1 MSIDPSSVPPNPV
14 PVYVGCFISDRR
26 ERGGDDGKRR
36 PPNGGGGRA
45 VNVLFGDRE
54 ERTMGAGIR
63 AEVSLPTAS
72 PSPFDGVLDGSTPIY
87 NVARSRIAP
96 KPADDDRSAGDGGEG
111 GGTPDDGVPDDGE
124 ERDPGVPADAGDT
137 VVIEFLADADLEV
150 QEGVETVFDYG
161 RKAAYR
167 FEVPCADE
175 SPFSVLDR
183 HGVPAT
189 ETVVRDGRLLVT
201 FHAADLPALRAVLE
215 DLQESCADM
224 RVLRLLQSSSTPEES
239 DLVTFDRSELT
250 ERQRE
255 VLSAAYDAGYFD
267 HPKGANAG
275 EVAADLDIDRST
287 FSEHIA
293 AAQRKILATMLD

>member
-1 MSIDPSSVPPNPV
+1 
-14 PVYVGCFISDRR
+14 
-26 ERGGDDGKRR
+26 
-36 PPNGGGGRA
+36 
-45 VNVLFGDRE
+45 
-54 ERTMGAGIR
+54 MGAGIR
-63 AEVSLPTAS
+63 AEVSLPTSS
-72 PSPFDGVLDGSTPIY
+72 PSPFDGVVDGSTPIY
-87 NVARSRIAP
+87 SVARSRLAREES
-96 KPADDDRSAGDGGEG
+96 DETVAGDGTESGPVAGDESG
-111 GGTPDDGVPDDGE
+111 PTTGDEDDEREHVPTPGI
-124 ERDPGVPADAGDT
+124 PANAAGDT

-150 QEGVETVFDYG
+150 PEGVETVFDYG

-167 FEVPCADE
+167 FEVPCADD

-201 FHAADLPALRAVLE
+201 FHASDLPTLRTVLE
-215 DLQESCADM
+215 ELQESCADM
-224 RVLRLLQSSSTPEES
+224 QVLRLLQSSSTPEES

-255 VLSAAYDAGYFD
+255 VLSAAHDAGYFE

-275 EVAADLDIDRST
+275 EVAADLGIDRST

-293 AAQRKILATMLD
+293 AAQRKILATVLD

>member
-1 MSIDPSSVPPNPV
+1 
-14 PVYVGCFISDRR
+14 
-26 ERGGDDGKRR
+26 
-36 PPNGGGGRA
+36 
-45 VNVLFGDRE
+45 
-54 ERTMGAGIR
+54 MGAGIR
-63 AEVSLPTAS
+63 AEVSLPTTS
-72 PSPFDGVLDGSTPIY
+72 PSPFDGVVDGSTPIY
-87 NVARSRIAP
+87 SVARSRLAP
-96 KPADDDRSAGDGGEG
+96 ATADADGTVDADETPGSSTPSGDAETTSTPGLPADGD
-111 GGTPDDGVPDDGE
+111 
-124 ERDPGVPADAGDT
+124 GDT
-137 VVIEFLADADLEV
+137 VVIEFLAGADLDV
-150 QEGVETVFDYG
+150 PEGVETVFDYG

-167 FEVPCADE
+167 FEVPCVDE

-201 FHAADLPALRAVLE
+201 FHAADLPTLRAVLE

-224 RVLRLLQSSSTPEES
+224 QVLRLLQSSSTPEES
-239 DLVTFDRSELT
+239 DLVTVDRSELT

-275 EVAADLDIDRST
+275 EVAADLGIDRST

-293 AAQRKILATMLD
+293 AAHRKILSTVLD

>member
-1 MSIDPSSVPPNPV
+1 
-14 PVYVGCFISDRR
+14 
-26 ERGGDDGKRR
+26 
-36 PPNGGGGRA
+36 
-45 VNVLFGDRE
+45 
-54 ERTMGAGIR
+54 MGSGIR
-63 AEVSLPTAS
+63 AEVSLPTSA
-72 PSPFDGVLDGSTPIY
+72 PSPFDGVVDGSTPIY
-87 NVARSRIAP
+87 SVARSRIAP
-96 KPADDDRSAGDGGEG
+96 EPPDANETADGDEAPDDDETAAAPGIPADA
-111 GGTPDDGVPDDGE
+111 
-124 ERDPGVPADAGDT
+124 AGDT
-137 VVIEFLADADLEV
+137 VVIEFLADADLDV
-150 QEGVETVFDYG
+150 PEGVETVFDYG

-201 FHAADLPALRAVLE
+201 FHAADLPTLRTVLE
-215 DLQESCADM
+215 ELQESCADM
-224 RVLRLLQSSSTPEES
+224 QVLRLLQSSSTPEES

-275 EVAADLDIDRST
+275 EVAADLGIDRST
-287 FSEHIA
+287 FSEHVA
-293 AAQRKILATMLD
+293 AAQRKILATVLDS

>member
-1 MSIDPSSVPPNPV
+1 
-14 PVYVGCFISDRR
+14 
-26 ERGGDDGKRR
+26 
-36 PPNGGGGRA
+36 
-45 VNVLFGDRE
+45 
-54 ERTMGAGIR
+54 MGAGIR
-63 AEVSLPTAS
+63 AEVSLPTSS

-87 NVARSRIAP
+87 SVARSRLAP
-96 KPADDDRSAGDGGEG
+96 EPAGANGRSADDDERGGH
-111 GGTPDDGVPDDGE
+111 GGTPDEGAPAAG
-124 ERDPGVPADAGDT
+124 DPGVPADADDDT
-137 VVIEFLADADLEV
+137 VVIEFLADADLAV
-150 QEGVETVFDYG
+150 PEGVETVFDYG

-167 FEVPCADE
+167 FEVPCAAE

-201 FHAADLPALRAVLE
+201 FHAGDLPTLRAVLE

-224 RVLRLLQSSSTPEES
+224 QVLRLLQSSSTPEES

-255 VLSAAYDAGYFD
+255 VLEAAHDAGYFD

-275 EVAADLDIDRST
+275 EVAATLGIDRST

-293 AAQRKILATMLD
+293 AAQRKILATVLD

>member
-1 MSIDPSSVPPNPV
+1 
-14 PVYVGCFISDRR
+14 
-26 ERGGDDGKRR
+26 
-36 PPNGGGGRA
+36 
-45 VNVLFGDRE
+45 
-54 ERTMGAGIR
+54 MGAGIR
-63 AEVSLPTAS
+63 AEVSLPTSS

-87 NVARSRIAP
+87 SVARSRLAP
-96 KPADDDRSAGDGGEG
+96 ESGDTNGRSADDAERDGH
-111 GGTPDDGVPDDGE
+111 GGTPDEGRPAAE
-124 ERDPGVPADAGDT
+124 DPGVPADADDT

-150 QEGVETVFDYG
+150 PEGVETVFDYG

-167 FEVPCADE
+167 FEVPCAAE

-201 FHAADLPALRAVLE
+201 FHAGDLPTLRAVLE
-215 DLQESCADM
+215 DLQESCTDM
-224 RVLRLLQSSSTPEES
+224 QVLRLLQSSSTPEES

-255 VLSAAYDAGYFD
+255 VLEAAHDAGYFD

-275 EVAADLDIDRST
+275 EVAATLGIDRST
-287 FSEHIA
+287 FSEHVA
-293 AAQRKILATMLD
+293 AAQRKILATVLD